1 MATRF
6 TRSMKVLKT
15 LADKAFEPEKKVKKV
30 KKVKKEISE
39 ETYKAMLQYVKEHPN
54 ATFDYGFMNTLFQFS
69 KALIKKLED
78 NGIEP

>member
-1 MATRF
+1 MA

-15 LADKAFEPEKKVKKV
+15 LADKAFEPEKKVKMA
-30 KKVKKEISE
+30 KKEMSE
-39 ETYKAMLQYVKEHPN
+39 ETYKAMLKWVKERPDDI
-54 ATFDYGFMNTLFQFS
+54 TLDYGNTLFQFA